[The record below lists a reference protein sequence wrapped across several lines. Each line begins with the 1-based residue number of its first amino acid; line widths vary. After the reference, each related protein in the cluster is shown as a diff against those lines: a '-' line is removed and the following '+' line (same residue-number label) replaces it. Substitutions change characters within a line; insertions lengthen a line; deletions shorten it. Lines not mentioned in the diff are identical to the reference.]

1 MSPSIRAFAAPPALD
16 AGTSTPSHLPSAA
29 DGLRAFAEFNL
40 GYACSAS
47 PGQEQPR
54 LSLNREETRE
64 PKPAVDAD
72 NTTVEDGDEHR
83 PVRDPKA
90 DEETD
95 AAATDLLAWPCAAPA
110 VSLPITDEKSAH
122 DGDDSDDQAESGAVE
137 VTDHGASDTILVPV
151 PSPDVAIAAEPVA
164 DTQATPTESGS
175 ADAAFL
181 AGQDAPFAEAKPTV
195 TAANTPAEN
204 PFPAAAR
211 LASES
216 DSSPLTGHWSPI
228 SELKSGG
235 QTESGKDSITPAP
248 TRGTSAAAEVV
259 EVKSW
264 FQQDEFAG
272 SPADRPVPGVG
283 LLRAGARDFSSER
296 EARRSDPSH
305 VAPLLA
311 DPFRPA
317 SEPAT
322 AEVELPAPLDVPA
335 TLTPLIQEQAVRLRH
350 ASLQS
355 LEVVLRPDG
364 QTELH
369 LQLTQRAGLIEATVR
384 CDRGD
389 AEKFGGGWAKLQE
402 SLASQGIRLAP
413 LAESSMSSAGDHS
426 HRQPASPQPAP
437 ELPSP
442 RWPAT
447 AAQSPLAQIR
457 TMPNPATVSPA
468 VAAGRRTLESW
479 A

>member
-1 MSPSIRAFAAPPALD
+1 
-16 AGTSTPSHLPSAA
+16 
-29 DGLRAFAEFNL
+29 
-40 GYACSAS
+40 
-47 PGQEQPR
+47 
-54 LSLNREETRE
+54 
-64 PKPAVDAD
+64 
-72 NTTVEDGDEHR
+72 
-83 PVRDPKA
+83 
-90 DEETD
+90 
-95 AAATDLLAWPCAAPA
+95 
-110 VSLPITDEKSAH
+110 
-122 DGDDSDDQAESGAVE
+122 
-137 VTDHGASDTILVPV
+137 
-151 PSPDVAIAAEPVA
+151 
-164 DTQATPTESGS
+164 
-175 ADAAFL
+175 
-181 AGQDAPFAEAKPTV
+181 
-195 TAANTPAEN
+195 
-204 PFPAAAR
+204 
-211 LASES
+211 
-216 DSSPLTGHWSPI
+216 
-228 SELKSGG
+228 
-235 QTESGKDSITPAP
+235 
-248 TRGTSAAAEVV
+248 
-259 EVKSW
+259 
-264 FQQDEFAG
+264 
-272 SPADRPVPGVG
+272 
-283 LLRAGARDFSSER
+283 
-296 EARRSDPSH
+296 
-305 VAPLLA
+305 
-311 DPFRPA
+311 
-317 SEPAT
+317 
-322 AEVELPAPLDVPA
+322 
-335 TLTPLIQEQAVRLRH
+335 LTPLIQEQAVRLRH

>member
-1 MSPSIRAFAAPPALD
+1 MSPSIRAFSAPTALD
-16 AGTSTPSHLPSAA
+16 AGTSTSSRLPSAA
-29 DGLRAFAEFNL
+29 DGLRPFAEFNL
-40 GYACSAS
+40 GDAS
-47 PGQEQPR
+47 STPPGHEQPG
-54 LSLNREETRE
+54 LKPNREENRE
-64 PKPAVDAD
+64 TKPAADAD
-72 NTTVEDGDEHR
+72 NTTVEDADERR
-83 PVRDPKA
+83 PVRRPKA

-122 DGDDSDDQAESGAVE
+122 DGDASDEQAEAETTAVA
-137 VTDHGASDTILVPV
+137 DHGASDTILVPV
-151 PSPDVAIAAEPVA
+151 PSPDVAVAAESVA
-164 DTQATPTESGS
+164 NTQTTPTESTS
-175 ADAAFL
+175 ADAALL
-181 AGQDAPFAEAKPTV
+181 AGQDAPFADPKPTV
-195 TAANTPAEN
+195 TTESNPAEN
-204 PFPAAAR
+204 PFLTTAR
-211 LASES
+211 LTSEA
-216 DSSPLTGHWSPI
+216 DSTALTGRWSPI
-228 SELKSGG
+228 SELEPVG
-235 QTESGKDSITPAP
+235 QTESENDSVTPASAH
-248 TRGTSAAAEVV
+248 GTSAADEVV

-272 SPADRPVPGVG
+272 SPTDRPVSAVG
-283 LLRAGARDFSSER
+283 LLRAGSRDFSSER
-296 EARRSDPSH
+296 EARRSDSSQI
-305 VAPLLA
+305 APLLA
-311 DPFRPA
+311 DPFRTA
-317 SEPAT
+317 SEPAA

-369 LQLTQRAGLIEATVR
+369 LQLTQHAGQIEATVR

-426 HRQPASPQPAP
+426 HRQPAMPQP
-437 ELPSP
+437 PSETPAP
-442 RWPAT
+442 RWPTTPAKSHLVPSR
-447 AAQSPLAQIR
+447 AQSTTTPVLPALA
-457 TMPNPATVSPA
+457 AT
-468 VAAGRRTLESW
+468 RRTLESW